1 MKNIITAG
9 KYRGMEYEGTFGFEN
24 CTVEQKRDK
33 NSGKDVIIIKYEDGT
48 LSGALTK
55 KDTLEET
62 LKDWKH
68 VMIQNGYEVEQIN
81 IAVEKV
87 RKFF

>member
-9 KYRGMEYEGTFGFEN
+9 KYKGMEYEGTFGFEN
-24 CTVEQKRDK
+24 CTVTQERDEH
-33 NSGKDVIIIKYEDGT
+33 SGKDVIIIKYEDGT

-68 VMIQNGYEVEQIN
+68 IMLKNGHEEEQIDL
-81 IAVEKV
+81 AVEKV
-87 RKFF
+87 KKFF